1 MRRKS
6 TPSRQACFD
15 GADTLEDTSSL
26 LCIGQG
32 QQPLQGIPSLCPPAE
47 GESQSVAAPQLQQ
60 PGASAEL
67 VDGHQLHITGDAMD
81 ALQSPVCASAQVM
94 THGLSLTGFGLCF
107 GRCCLPKCNSQLSHV
122 ELLPFHLVKRVFC
135 VWDAQSV
142 GPWTKI
148 GIPLF
153 MDSFSGYVCESLSP

>member
-6 TPSRQACFD
+6 TPSRQASFD

-47 GESQSVAAPQLQQ
+47 GESQSAPAPQLQQ

-67 VDGHQLHITGDAMD
+67 VDGYQLHITGDAMD

-94 THGLSLTGFGLCF
+94 THGLGLTGFELS
-107 GRCCLPKCNSQLSHV
+107 CLPKCNSLLSYV
-122 ELLPFHLVKRVFC
+122 GLLPSLL
-135 VWDAQSV
+135 
-142 GPWTKI
+142 GPGQRQILSFLWTA
-148 GIPLF
+148 
-153 MDSFSGYVCESLSP
+153 SGGCVCERTSP